1 MYLLHVSQPQVNWAK
16 KTPNENKTNEKKPKI
31 IMENIEKLETRNV
44 ENERIEK
51 EP

>member
-1 MYLLHVSQPQVNWAK
+1 MYLLHVSQPHVNWEK
-16 KTPNENKTNEKKPKI
+16 SENKTREKKPKI

-51 EP
+51 DP

>member
-1 MYLLHVSQPQVNWAK
+1 MFPNRKWIGQK
-16 KTPNENKTNEKKPKI
+16 KHQMKTKRTKKKPKI

-44 ENERIEK
+44 ETERIEK